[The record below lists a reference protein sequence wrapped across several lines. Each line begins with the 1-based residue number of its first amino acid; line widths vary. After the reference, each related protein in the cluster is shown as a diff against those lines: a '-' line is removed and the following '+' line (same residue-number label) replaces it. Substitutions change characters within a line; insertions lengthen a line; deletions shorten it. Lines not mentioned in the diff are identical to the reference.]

1 MGICLY
7 TLFEIKICGAREM
20 AAPNRNPAPQGP
32 GAGVSQA
39 QPQAF
44 SSSPGA
50 QGQAPIRAVFVGRH
64 RLLPTQEVALRELN
78 IEIVKIIENLPND
91 ISQLRQLL
99 RELRNVADAVV
110 TVALPINLLLEIKN
124 ANFRVFVFRMNS
136 ATVKDV
142 AEAEA
147 WVAQAPER
155 RTYLPGRPGEPVRV
169 MEFVAIDEITEIR
182 IVSRQVWPA

>member
-1 MGICLY
+1 
-7 TLFEIKICGAREM
+7 M
-20 AAPNRNPAPQGP
+20 ADPRRNPAPQGP

-39 QPQAF
+39 QPQTF
-44 SSSPGA
+44 SASGA
-50 QGQAPIRAVFVGRH
+50 QGQALRAVYVGRH
-64 RLLPTQEVALRELN
+64 RLLPSQQTALRELN

-91 ISQLRQLL
+91 IQQLRTTL
-99 RELRNVADAVV
+99 RELRTAADAVV

-136 ATVKDV
+136 STVSSF

-155 RTYLPGRPGEPVRV
+155 RTYLPGRPGEPIRV
-169 MEFVAIDEITEIR
+169 MEFTAIDEVTEIK